1 MPLARPLSVTY
12 SQDDLRRNQRKNAN
26 NEPKEG
32 NLKDELTKRPLNNN
46 MMLARRSTRDNPRKW
61 TTTYSPTTSKLPI
74 RDEQIML
81 RKKHELTP
89 VLQPQLR
96 SASQTSAQS
105 TGDLNRKA
113 SRTESMTE
121 TPQRA
126 APSARRTKSRKLR
139 NSSKSTEDSHTTSPD
154 WSESSVT
161 LPSFYDSDQYDVSEE
176 NEKSITKEP
185 WNKERRPQKSNSVN
199 GNPSDV
205 DSGSGD
211 ESVLNLGYPQDT
223 NPDRSKSS
231 LSYASVSHDI
241 VQEPDAESLFARP
254 LTTMSSLSGV
264 SANFLY
270 LPILALISIKNQ
282 GED

>member
-81 RKKHELTP
+81 RKKHEFTP

-223 NPDRSKSS
+223 NPVCF
-231 LSYASVSHDI
+231 LLMLICYL
-241 VQEPDAESLFARP
+241 LFD
-254 LTTMSSLSGV
+254 S
-264 SANFLY
+264 
-270 LPILALISIKNQ
+270 
-282 GED
+282 